1 MSAQISKT
9 VIVVGAVA
17 LCTLVAVVVVAPD
30 FHRARTDVSRNPC
43 INILRHIDG
52 ATETWAFEN
61 GKTSNDIPTWEDIR
75 HYFSP
80 DGRIPKCPQGGKYT
94 LGRKGTPPTC
104 SVPGHR
110 LP

>member
-1 MSAQISKT
+1 MSAHVSKAL
-9 VIVVGAVA
+9 VVVAAVA
-17 LCTLVAVVVVAPD
+17 LCTAVVVPNLR
-30 FHRARTDVSRNPC
+30 RARTDISRNPC

-52 ATETWAFEN
+52 ATESWALEK
-61 GKTSNDIPTWEDIR
+61 GKTTNDAPTWEDVGP
-75 HYFSP
+75 YFSR
-80 DGRIPKCPQGGKYT
+80 GREIPKCPQGGKYT